1 MYKYELHC
9 HTKEVSKCSAFS
21 AKDLALHYKDNGYD
35 GIVITDHYS
44 LHTFCDEGLFS
55 PQNHA
60 EKFLRGYNK
69 AKEMSDENFS
79 VLCAMEL
86 RFFYNFNDYLV
97 YGIDEEFLKRN
108 GNLLVKGLRKFYN
121 LCEENNLL
129 VVQAHPFRKGLFRAN
144 PRFLHGVEINNGKDK
159 TNHLSVNWA
168 EENDIKIR
176 TGGSDCHRESNS
188 CTSGILTDIKISTN
202 EDLLR
207 VLRNNEFEI
216 IKTEG

>member
-21 AKDLALHYKDNGYD
+21 AKDLALHYKNNGYD

-44 LHTFCDEGLFS
+44 LHTFCDGGLIK
-55 PQNHA
+55 PQEHT

-108 GNLLVKGLRKFYN
+108 GNLLTKGLKNFHRIA
-121 LCEENNLL
+121 EENNLISL
-129 VVQAHPFRKGLFRAN
+129 
-144 PRFLHGVEINNGKDK
+144 
-159 TNHLSVNWA
+159 T
-168 EENDIKIR
+168 
-176 TGGSDCHRESNS
+176 TG
-188 CTSGILTDIKISTN
+188 
-202 EDLLR
+202 
-207 VLRNNEFEI
+207 
-216 IKTEG
+216 